1 MHDIENHKDDNKKF
15 ELFII
20 KKIIFIRNEIWF
32 VYKKNSLCLLEMCAW
47 NWES

>member
-20 KKIIFIRNEIWF
+20 KKIIFIRNEIDLF
-32 VYKKNSLCLLEMCAW
+32 IKKILYVY
-47 NWES
+47 